1 MIVAAQDAI
10 SIPIVYIET
19 FVMTFVAFSIGYCG
33 AILYSKSKAKRV
45 HKQHSNELLKLKN
58 TISTLKSD
66 IDVKADNV
74 FRKDRMDQDLEQI
87 NFQRKTYSK
96 EILKGKAA
104 SNLAIEINFD
114 RIGRASSSQG
124 DDLQQ
129 ISGIGPFTASK
140 LNDLGIYTFEQISKF
155 NDEDINIVTKL
166 IKFFPDRIKN
176 DRWISKAK
184 TLSESKDSSREED
197 NNKNRRLKKI

>member
-1 MIVAAQDAI
+1 MIAAQDAI
-10 SIPIVYIET
+10 SIPVVYIET

-33 AILYSKSKAKRV
+33 AILYSRSKAKRV
-45 HKQHSNELLKLKN
+45 NKQHKNELLKLKN
-58 TISTLKSD
+58 TISNLKSD
-66 IDVKADNV
+66 LDAKADSV
-74 FRKDRMDQDLEQI
+74 FRKDRMDQDLEQV
-87 NFQRKTYSK
+87 NFQRRAYSE
-96 EILKGKAA
+96 EILEGKAA
-104 SNLAIEINFD
+104 SNPAIEINFD

-155 NDEDINIVTKL
+155 NDEDINTVTRL

-176 DRWISKAK
+176 DRWVLKAK
-184 TLSESKDSSREED
+184 TLSESKDSSSEED
-197 NNKNRRLKKI
+197 NNKNTRLKKI

>member
-1 MIVAAQDAI
+1 MIAAQDAI
-10 SIPIVYIET
+10 SIPVVYIET

-45 HKQHSNELLKLKN
+45 NKQHKNELLKLKN
-58 TISTLKSD
+58 TISNLKSD
-66 IDVKADNV
+66 LDAKADSV
-74 FRKDRMDQDLEQI
+74 FRKDRMDQDLEQV
-87 NFQRKTYSK
+87 NFQRRAYSE
-96 EILKGKAA
+96 EILEGKAA
-104 SNLAIEINFD
+104 SNPAIEINFD

-155 NDEDINIVTKL
+155 NDEDINTVTRL

-176 DRWISKAK
+176 DRWVSKAK
-184 TLSESKDSSREED
+184 TLSESKDSSSEED
-197 NNKNRRLKKI
+197 TNMNTRLKKI

>member
-1 MIVAAQDAI
+1 MIAAQDAI
-10 SIPIVYIET
+10 SIPVVYIET

-33 AILYSKSKAKRV
+33 AILYSRSKAKRV
-45 HKQHSNELLKLKN
+45 NKQHKNELLKLKN
-58 TISTLKSD
+58 TISNLKSD
-66 IDVKADNV
+66 LDAKADSV
-74 FRKDRMDQDLEQI
+74 FRKDRMDQDLEQV
-87 NFQRKTYSK
+87 NFQRRAYSE
-96 EILKGKAA
+96 EIIEGKAA
-104 SNLAIEINFD
+104 SNPAIEINFD

-155 NDEDINIVTKL
+155 NDEDINTVTRL

-176 DRWISKAK
+176 DRWVSKAK
-184 TLSESKDSSREED
+184 TLSESKDSSSEED
-197 NNKNRRLKKI
+197 NNKNTRLKKI

>member
-1 MIVAAQDAI
+1 MIAAQDAI
-10 SIPIVYIET
+10 SIPVVYIET

-45 HKQHSNELLKLKN
+45 NKQHKNELLKLKN
-58 TISTLKSD
+58 TISNLKSD
-66 IDVKADNV
+66 LDAKADSV
-74 FRKDRMDQDLEQI
+74 FRKDRMDQDLEQV
-87 NFQRKTYSK
+87 NFKRRAYSE
-96 EILKGKAA
+96 EILEGKAA
-104 SNLAIEINFD
+104 SNPATEINFD

-155 NDEDINIVTKL
+155 NDEDINTVTRL

-176 DRWISKAK
+176 DRWVSKAK
-184 TLSESKDSSREED
+184 TLSESKHSSSEED
-197 NNKNRRLKKI
+197 NNKNTRLKKI